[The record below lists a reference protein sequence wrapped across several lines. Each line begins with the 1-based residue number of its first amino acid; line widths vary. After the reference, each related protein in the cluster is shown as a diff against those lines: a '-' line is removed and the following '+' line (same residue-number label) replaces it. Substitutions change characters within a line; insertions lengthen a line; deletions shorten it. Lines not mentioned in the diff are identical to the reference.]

1 VTKNQ
6 DLKRRAREY
15 RKSHPDIRLADAMR
29 AVAPPDTSDRATWSV
44 GGTPWIRRAEVPS
57 SCFFCGQDTIIRSMT
72 DMATDNGR
80 VEIYC
85 DTGDCDAREVEVIVV
100 EDGTTATRSRTDV
113 RIMRHIAP
121 ANPHILWT
129 GPGSAWAAGTAPALR
144 MRTGWMTC
152 VFCGETTRDGLGCTA
167 TIVVARCRKLRYCL
181 CVTVTATKQNARTSK
196 LFGAFSFHVPTSW
209 PPTSPLDSRPSS
221 LYPTGRCRPTA
232 WTRCRCGSL
241 GSFPG
246 RSKRRRVAKL
256 RASRIARFGWLS
268 RRPVTGDAPMPSW
281 PRSIDSV
288 ATITARVKD
297 GVRQG

>member
-1 VTKNQ
+1 MEPLVTKNQ

-152 VFCGETTRDGLGCTA
+152 VFCGETTCALSRNDVDADTGRIRVHCNNRRCAMQEAEVLLMRDGYGNQAEREDVKAIRGLFVSRA
-167 TIVVARCRKLRYCL
+167 DKLAADL
-181 CVTVTATKQNARTSK
+181 SPGQPPIFPVSDWA
-196 LFGAFSFHVPTSW
+196 VPADGMD
-209 PPTSPLDSRPSS
+209 PLQM
-221 LYPTGRCRPTA
+221 
-232 WTRCRCGSL
+232 
-241 GSFPG
+241 
-246 RSKRRRVAKL
+246 
-256 RASRIARFGWLS
+256 RISGQLPWE
-268 RRPVTGDAPMPSW
+268 
-281 PRSIDSV
+281 
-288 ATITARVKD
+288 K
-297 GVRQG
+297 